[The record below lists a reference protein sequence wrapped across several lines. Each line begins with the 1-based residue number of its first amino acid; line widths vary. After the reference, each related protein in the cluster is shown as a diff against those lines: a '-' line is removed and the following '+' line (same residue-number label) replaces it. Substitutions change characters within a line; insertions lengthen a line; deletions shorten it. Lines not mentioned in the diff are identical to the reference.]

1 MVVTADQ
8 AEEFR
13 PAEPPPRW
21 GLRIA
26 LAIVV
31 VAALVAGG
39 LWARDYFLIRCGD
52 GVRAQGP
59 HRECIGVTDGSYVFD
74 SRLADVTHRIRQ
86 ENNAVEKSGKPWVA
100 VAYLEPMTLGEGD
113 RGVDTVR
120 EELRG
125 AYLAQRAL
133 NSEAGGYGVTPQIKL
148 LLANPGRRAEQW
160 RPLADQI
167 LGMTDGS
174 HPVVAVAGFGQS
186 RATTKAAVD
195 AFRTAG
201 VPMVGATVTA
211 DRLSA
216 HDPVGFFR
224 VVAPNSQQS
233 AAVAN
238 YLLEQQKKH
247 HGYRVQLIKDRNDR
261 DIYSG
266 SLRTGFRD
274 AAKKN
279 GLDVDAEELS
289 FISASG
295 GVDNALASVADKVC
309 GRQDPPDAVYF
320 AGRGR
325 DLRRFIEAAGAGG
338 RRCPVTVY
346 TGDDALGV
354 YYGLDPE
361 KNSKGY
367 RSFLGRWRAG
377 AVRVEFTAL
386 AHPDAAADIYAGSR
400 HNPYAAFADDYAGVF
415 GGSEQLLDG
424 QSMLGYDAVLTV
436 GKAVRTAAGKEGNDV
451 VDTDT
456 VRQML
461 VQISGNTALH
471 GVTGPIDFGEGGN
484 PSHKPLPL
492 VELRPTTKKAYVYL
506 RLVRP

>member
-1 MVVTADQ
+1 VVVTADQ
-8 AEEFR
+8 DGGFI
-13 PAEPPPRW
+13 PAPRPPRW
-21 GLRIA
+21 GLRIS
-26 LAIVV
+26 LAVLV

-52 GVRAQGP
+52 GVRTQGAYG
-59 HRECIGVTDGSYVFD
+59 ECIGVTDGSYLFD
-74 SRLADVTHRIRQ
+74 DRLADVTHRIRQ
-86 ENNAVEKSGKPWVA
+86 ENDAVEKSGRPWVA
-100 VAYLEPMTLGEGD
+100 VAYFEPMTLGEGD
-113 RGVDTVR
+113 RGVDTVL

-148 LLANPGRRAEQW
+148 LLANSGRRSEQW
-160 RPLADQI
+160 RPLVDQI
-167 LGMTDGS
+167 LGMTHGP

-195 AFRTAG
+195 AFRHAG
-201 VPMVGATVTA
+201 VPMVGSTVTA

-247 HGYRVQLIKDRNDR
+247 HGYRVQLVKDRNNR

-266 SLRTGFRD
+266 SLRTGFRE
-274 AAKKN
+274 AAKKI
-279 GLDVDAEELS
+279 GLHVDTEELS
-289 FISASG
+289 FISAAG
-295 GVDNALASVADKVC
+295 GVDNALMSVANKVC
-309 GRQDPPDAVYF
+309 DQQDPPDAVYF

-354 YYGLDPE
+354 YYGIDPE
-361 KNSKGY
+361 DDAKAY
-367 RSFLGRWRAG
+367 RSFLDRWRESK
-377 AVRVEFTAL
+377 VRVEFTAL
-386 AHPDAAADIYAGSR
+386 AHPDAATDIYAGTR
-400 HNPYAAFADDYAGVF
+400 NNPYTAFADDYAGVF

-424 QSMLGYDAVLTV
+424 QAMLGYDTTLTV
-436 GKAVRTAAGKEGNDV
+436 GKAVRGAAGKEGNDV

-461 VQISGNTALH
+461 VQISDESALR
-471 GVTGPIDFGEGGN
+471 GVTGPIDFDEMGN
-484 PSHKPLPL
+484 PGNKPLPL
-492 VELRPTTKKAYVYL
+492 VELRPTTKKAYAYL

>member
-1 MVVTADQ
+1 MVVTGEQ
-8 AEEFR
+8 REEFR
-13 PAEPPPRW
+13 PAQPAPRW
-21 GLRIA
+21 WLRIG
-26 LAIVV
+26 LAVV
-31 VAALVAGG
+31 VLAALVAGG
-39 LWARDYFLIRCGD
+39 LWARDYYLIRCGD
-52 GVRAQGP
+52 GVRTQGAYG
-59 HRECIGVTDGSYVFD
+59 ECIGVTDGAYVFD
-74 SRLADVTHRIRQ
+74 DRLADVTHRIHQ
-86 ENNAVEKSGKPWVA
+86 ENDAVEKSGRPWVA
-100 VAYLEPMTLGEGD
+100 VAYVEPMTLGEGD
-113 RGVDTVR
+113 RGVDTVV

-133 NSEAGGYGVTPQIKL
+133 NSEAGGHGVTPQIKL

-160 RPLADQI
+160 RPLVDQI
-167 LGMTDGS
+167 LGMTHGP

-186 RATTKAAVD
+186 RATTKGAVD
-195 AFRTAG
+195 AFRHAG
-201 VPMVGATVTA
+201 LPMVGSTVTA

-233 AAVAN
+233 SAVVN

-247 HGYRVQLIKDRNDR
+247 HGFRVQLVKDRNDR

-266 SLRTGFRD
+266 SLRTGFRE
-274 AAKKN
+274 AAKKV
-279 GLDVDAEELS
+279 GLDVDPEELS
-289 FISASG
+289 FISAAG
-295 GVDNALASVADKVC
+295 GVDNALVSVADKVC
-309 GRQDPPDAVYF
+309 AQQDPPDAVYF

-325 DLRRFIEAAGAGG
+325 DLRRFIEAAGADG

-354 YYGLDPE
+354 YYGISPKKD
-361 KNSKGY
+361 SKAY
-367 RSFLGRWRAG
+367 RSFLSRWRTS

-386 AHPDAAADIYAGSR
+386 AHPDAAADIYAGTR
-400 HNPYAAFADDYAGVF
+400 HNPYAVFADDYAGVF

-424 QSMLGYDAVLTV
+424 QSMLGYDALLTV
-436 GKAVRTAAGKEGNDV
+436 GKAIRTAAGKEGNDV

-461 VQISGNTALH
+461 VQFSGDTALH
-471 GVTGPIDFGEGGN
+471 GVTGPIDFDEMGN
-484 PSHKPLPL
+484 PTNKPLPL
-492 VELRPTTKKAYVYL
+492 VELRATSKKAYVYL